1 MIFVSANIPIYGW
14 KFEALVMIC
23 LLKLADGI
31 IRSNSHDHPPDH
43 MLALMWLSLS
53 AMLSV
58 KSPLIYGF
66 TEHHSSETIWLSTSH
81 FIGECVGWDYGLYSV
96 NYILNKH

>member
-31 IRSNSHDHPPDH
+31 VRSNSHDHPPDH
-43 MLALMWLSLS
+43 NANTHVALTISY
-53 AMLSV
+53 AV

-66 TEHHSSETIWLSTSH
+66 TEHHSSETIWLRTSH